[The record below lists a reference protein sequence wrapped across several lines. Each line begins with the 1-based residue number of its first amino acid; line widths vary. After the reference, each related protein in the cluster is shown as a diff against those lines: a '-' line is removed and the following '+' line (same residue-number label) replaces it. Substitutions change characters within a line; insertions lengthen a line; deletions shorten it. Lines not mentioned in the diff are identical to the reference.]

1 MALVSDFDGFIFDY
15 GGVLV
20 EHQTDGDQL
29 EMAAIAGLSPELFT
43 KAYWDERTEY
53 DRGTI
58 TAVEYW
64 NQIAKAASGTLTPE
78 QINQLTEADTSSWMK
93 YDEVMWQW
101 IAELSRAG
109 KRVAMLS
116 NMPLDLGVA
125 LKSRTERLTI
135 FDQVTLSYEL
145 HSTKPEPAIY
155 EQCLEGIGTPAER
168 TLFLDDRLEN
178 VTGADALGIR
188 GMQFTSRDEVLL
200 RLRP

>member
-29 EMAAIAGLSPELFT
+29 DMAAIAKLSPEPFT
-43 KAYWDERTEY
+43 RAYWGERPEY
-53 DRGTI
+53 DRGII
-58 TAVEYW
+58 TAAEYW
-64 NQIAKAASGTLTPE
+64 NQIAKAAGGTLTSE
-78 QINQLTEADTSSWMK
+78 QVDQLTEADTNSWMK
-93 YDEVMWQW
+93 YDEGMWQW

-116 NMPLDLGVA
+116 NMPLDLGEA
-125 LKSRTERLTI
+125 LKSRTERLNI
-135 FDQVTLSYEL
+135 FDHVTLSYEL
-145 HSTKPEPAIY
+145 HSIKPDAAIY
-155 EQCLEGIGTPAER
+155 EQCLEGIDTPAER

-188 GMQFTSRDEVLL
+188 GMQFTSRDEIML